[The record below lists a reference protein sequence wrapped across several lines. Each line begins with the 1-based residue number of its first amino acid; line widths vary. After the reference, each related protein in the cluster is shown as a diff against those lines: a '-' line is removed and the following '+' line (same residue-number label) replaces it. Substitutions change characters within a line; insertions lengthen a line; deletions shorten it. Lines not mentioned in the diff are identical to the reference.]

1 MLDAEM
7 EEIRTSDEAT
17 EIWKKYQ
24 QGVNH
29 HNQINLYEKVRKA
42 YRFFEGDQWHGLE
55 SDGEVMPMYNFIQPV
70 VEHKA
75 ASVAMNGMAI
85 NYSPMEYGGDYQNAA
100 RACDVL
106 NRYAARQWELLKMDK
121 LGWAIIK
128 DACIAGDSYLYFY
141 DRNLHAQMIDGPN
154 VYFADETSRDIQS
167 QDWIIIAER
176 RFVEDV
182 RREAKENGLRQ
193 EEIDLIGPDSD
204 TGQLLGDDARQ
215 NSQQEDKRCTSLL
228 YMRKNEEGIVT
239 ISRSTQNVVYQPEEV
254 MQGKEK
260 ESGEPAGKGMQLY
273 PLAGLWWVPKKESAR
288 GVGEVIPLIPNQ
300 IEVNKMLVRR
310 LMNAKITAFGR
321 MVYNK
326 RTVANPESV
335 TEVGSA
341 IEVMDTPA
349 AKVTDHVAYL
359 HPSPMSADAKNLTD
373 EMISQTRDLAGAG
386 DAALGQINPEQASG
400 SAIIAVRDQAALPL
414 NEQIADYKQFCEDVA
429 AIWFDLWVTYHPSGM
444 EVELPPEEQP
454 GLLAGMMPQGL
465 DIGQGMGQTGG
476 MAAGTPPAA
485 PMGQMGQSA
494 APMGQ
499 MGQRAAPMGQMPGM
513 MMDAEME
520 PTKEIIPA
528 EVLQQMRPSIRID
541 VSPVNPYSK
550 YAQEQSL
557 AGLFQAGAIT
567 FEEYVEALDEQ
578 ASTPKQKLQE
588 IIDRRMERQRE
599 QMQVQQAMGQMQS
612 QIQQL
617 EAWQQKALGVM
628 DQQQAMMGTAEAAP
642 MEAAAPMEGAAIM
655 PEGVVLQ

>member
-7 EEIRTSDEAT
+7 EEIRGQDEAT
-17 EIWKKYQ
+17 EIWKRYQ

-55 SDGEVMPMYNFIQPV
+55 SDGEVMPQYNFIQPV

-85 NYSPMEYGGDYQNAA
+85 NYSPMEYGSDYQTAA

-141 DRNLHAQMIDGPN
+141 DRNLHAQIIDGPN
-154 VYFADETSRDIQS
+154 VYFADETSRDIQA

-182 RREAKENGLRQ
+182 RREAKENGLSQ

-228 YMRKNEEGIVT
+228 YMRKNKEGIVT

-254 MQGKEK
+254 MQGKET

-288 GVGEVIPLIPNQ
+288 GVGEVTPLIPNQ

-335 TEVGSA
+335 AEVGSA
-341 IEVMDTPA
+341 IEVQDVPA
-349 AKVTDHVAYL
+349 ARVTDHVAYL

-414 NEQIADYKQFCEDVA
+414 NEQIAEYKQFCEDVA

-444 EVELPPEEQP
+444 EVELPPTEQP
-454 GLLAGMMPQGL
+454 GLMMPQGL
-465 DIGQGMGQTGG
+465 DIGQAMGQTGG
-476 MAAGTPPAA
+476 MAAGTPTAA

-499 MGQRAAPMGQMPGM
+499 MPGM
-513 MMDAEME
+513 MMDAPQE
-520 PTKEIIPA
+520 PTKEMIPA

-567 FEEYVEALDEQ
+567 FEEYVQALDEQ

-599 QMQVQQAMGQMQS
+599 QMQIQQAMAQMQS

-628 DQQQAMMGTAEAAP
+628 DQQQAMMGTGEAAP
-642 MEAAAPMEGAAIM
+642 MEAAAPMEEATIM
-655 PEGVVLQ
+655 PEGVILQ

>member
-42 YRFFEGDQWHGLE
+42 YRFFEGNQWHGLE
-55 SDGEVMPMYNFIQPV
+55 SDGEVMPQYNFIQPV

-85 NYSPMEYGGDYQNAA
+85 NYSPMEYGSDYQTAA

-141 DRNLHAQMIDGPN
+141 DRNLHAQIIDGPN
-154 VYFADETSRDIQS
+154 IYFADETSRDIQG

-176 RFVEDV
+176 RFVQDV
-182 RREAKENGLRQ
+182 RREAKENGLSQ
-193 EEIDLIGPDSD
+193 EKIDLIGPDSD

-228 YMRKNEEGIVT
+228 YMRKNKKGIVT

-288 GVGEVIPLIPNQ
+288 GVGEVTPLIPNQ

-341 IEVMDTPA
+341 IEVQDVPA
-349 AKVTDHVAYL
+349 ARVTDHVAYL
-359 HPSPMSADAKNLTD
+359 HPSPMSGDAKNLTD

-465 DIGQGMGQTGG
+465 DSGQGMGQTGG
-476 MAAGTPPAA
+476 LAAGTPP
-485 PMGQMGQSA
+485 
-494 APMGQ
+494 
-499 MGQRAAPMGQMPGM
+499 AAPMGQMPGM

-520 PTKEIIPA
+520 PTKETIPA

-599 QMQVQQAMGQMQS
+599 QMQIQQTMGQMQS

-617 EAWQQKALGVM
+617 QGWQQKALGVM

-655 PEGVVLQ
+655 PEGGILQ

>member
-29 HNQINLYEKVRKA
+29 HNQIGLYEKVRKA

-55 SDGEVMPMYNFIQPV
+55 SDGEVMPQYNFIQPV

-85 NYSPMEYGGDYQNAA
+85 NYSPMEYGSDYQTAA

-154 VYFADETSRDIQS
+154 VYFADETSRDIQG

-176 RFVEDV
+176 RFVADV
-182 RREAKENGLRQ
+182 RREAKENGLTQ

-228 YMRKNEEGIVT
+228 YMRKTKEGIVT

-273 PLAGLWWVPKKESAR
+273 PMAGLWWVPKKESAR
-288 GVGEVIPLIPNQ
+288 GVGEVTPLIPNQ

-335 TEVGSA
+335 AEVGSA

-414 NEQIADYKQFCEDVA
+414 NEQIAEYKQFCEDVA
-429 AIWFDLWVTYHPSGM
+429 AIWFDLWVAYHPNGM

-499 MGQRAAPMGQMPGM
+499 MPGM
-513 MMDAEME
+513 MMDAPQE
-520 PTKEIIPA
+520 PTKETIPA

-599 QMQVQQAMGQMQS
+599 QMQVQKVMAEKQKQV
-612 QIQQL
+612 QQL
-617 EAWQQKALGVM
+617 QAWQQKALGVM
-628 DQQQAMMGTAEAAP
+628 DQQQAMMGTTEAAP
-642 MEAAAPMEGAAIM
+642 MEAAAPMEGAKIM
-655 PEGVVLQ
+655 PEGVILQ

>member
-29 HNQINLYEKVRKA
+29 HNQIGLYEKVRKA

-85 NYSPMEYGGDYQNAA
+85 NYSPMEYGSDYQTAA

-141 DRNLHAQMIDGPN
+141 DRNLHAQIIDGPN
-154 VYFADETSRDIQS
+154 VYFADETSRDIQA

-182 RREAKENGLRQ
+182 RREAKENDLPQ

-228 YMRKNEEGIVT
+228 YMRKNKEGIVT

-288 GVGEVIPLIPNQ
+288 GVGEVTPLIPNQ

-335 TEVGSA
+335 AEVGSA

-349 AKVTDHVAYL
+349 ARVTDHVAYL

-414 NEQIADYKQFCEDVA
+414 NEQIAEYKQFCEDVA
-429 AIWFDLWVTYHPSGM
+429 AIWFDLWVAYHPNGM

-476 MAAGTPPAA
+476 MVAGTPPAS

-499 MGQRAAPMGQMPGM
+499 MPGM
-513 MMDAEME
+513 MMDAPQE
-520 PTKEIIPA
+520 PTKETIPA

-599 QMQVQQAMGQMQS
+599 QMQVQQAMAQMQS
-612 QIQQL
+612 QVQQL

-642 MEAAAPMEGAAIM
+642 MEAAAPMEGATIM
-655 PEGVVLQ
+655 PEGVILQ

>member
-29 HNQINLYEKVRKA
+29 HNQIGLYEKVRKA

-85 NYSPMEYGGDYQNAA
+85 NYSPMEYGSDYQTAA

-176 RFVEDV
+176 RFVADV
-182 RREAKENGLRQ
+182 RREAKENGLTQ

-228 YMRKNEEGIVT
+228 YMRKTKEGIVT

-273 PLAGLWWVPKKESAR
+273 PMAGLWWVPKKESAR
-288 GVGEVIPLIPNQ
+288 GVGEVTPLIPNQ

-335 TEVGSA
+335 AEVGSA

-414 NEQIADYKQFCEDVA
+414 NEQIAEYKQFCEDVA
-429 AIWFDLWVTYHPSGM
+429 AIWFDLWVAYHPNGM

-476 MAAGTPPAA
+476 MVGTSTTA

-499 MGQRAAPMGQMPGM
+499 MPGM
-513 MMDAEME
+513 MMGAPQE
-520 PTKEIIPA
+520 PTKEMIPA

-557 AGLFQAGAIT
+557 AGLFQSGAIT

-599 QMQVQQAMGQMQS
+599 QMQVQQAMAQMQS

-617 EAWQQKALGVM
+617 QGWQQKALGVM
-628 DQQQAMMGTAEAAP
+628 DQQQAMMGTTEAAP
-642 MEAAAPMEGAAIM
+642 MEAAAPTEGATIM

>member
-55 SDGEVMPMYNFIQPV
+55 SDGEVMPQYNFIQPV

-85 NYSPMEYGGDYQNAA
+85 NYSPMEYGSDYQTAS

-176 RFVEDV
+176 RFVRDV
-182 RREAKENGLRQ
+182 RREAKENGLSQ

-228 YMRKNEEGIVT
+228 YMRKNKEGIVT

-288 GVGEVIPLIPNQ
+288 GVGEVTPLIPNQ

-335 TEVGSA
+335 AEVGSA

-414 NEQIADYKQFCEDVA
+414 NEQIAEYKQFCEDVA
-429 AIWFDLWVTYHPSGM
+429 AIWFDLWVAYHPNGM

-454 GLLAGMMPQGL
+454 GLLAGMMPQGM
-465 DIGQGMGQTGG
+465 DIGQAMGQTGG
-476 MAAGTPPAA
+476 MAADTAAAA

-499 MGQRAAPMGQMPGM
+499 MPGM
-513 MMDAEME
+513 MMDAPQE
-520 PTKEIIPA
+520 PTKETIPA

-599 QMQVQQAMGQMQS
+599 QMQVQQAMAQMQS

-617 EAWQQKALGVM
+617 QGWQQKALGVM

-642 MEAAAPMEGAAIM
+642 METAAPMEGAAIM
-655 PEGVVLQ
+655 PEGVILQ

>member
-182 RREAKENGLRQ
+182 RREAKENGLTQ

>member
-29 HNQINLYEKVRKA
+29 HNQIGLYEKVRKA

-85 NYSPMEYGGDYQNAA
+85 NYSPMEYGSDYQTAA

-176 RFVEDV
+176 RFVQDV
-182 RREAKENGLRQ
+182 RREAKENGLSQ
-193 EEIDLIGPDSD
+193 EKIDLIGPDSD

-228 YMRKNEEGIVT
+228 YMRKTKEGVVA

-260 ESGEPAGKGMQLY
+260 ESGEPAGKGMRLY

-288 GVGEVIPLIPNQ
+288 GVGEVTPLIPNQ

-335 TEVGSA
+335 AEVGSA

-349 AKVTDHVAYL
+349 ARVTDHVAYL

-465 DIGQGMGQTGG
+465 DIGQGMGQPGG

-499 MGQRAAPMGQMPGM
+499 MPGM
-513 MMDAEME
+513 MMDAPKE
-520 PTKEIIPA
+520 PTKETIPA

-599 QMQVQQAMGQMQS
+599 QMQVQQAMAQMQS

-642 MEAAAPMEGAAIM
+642 MEAAAPMEEAAIM
-655 PEGVVLQ
+655 PEGVILQ

>member
-7 EEIRTSDEAT
+7 EEIRSSDEAT
-17 EIWKKYQ
+17 DIWKKYQ

-29 HNQINLYEKVRKA
+29 HNQIGLYEKVRKA

-85 NYSPMEYGGDYQNAA
+85 NYSPMEYGSDYQTAA

-176 RFVEDV
+176 RFVADV
-182 RREAKENGLRQ
+182 RREAKENGLTQ

-228 YMRKNEEGIVT
+228 YMRKTKEGIVT

-273 PLAGLWWVPKKESAR
+273 PMAGLWWVPKKESAR
-288 GVGEVIPLIPNQ
+288 GVGEVTPLIPNQ

-335 TEVGSA
+335 AEVGSA

-414 NEQIADYKQFCEDVA
+414 NEQIAEYKQFCEDVA
-429 AIWFDLWVTYHPSGM
+429 AIWFDLWVAYHPNGM

-499 MGQRAAPMGQMPGM
+499 MPGM
-513 MMDAEME
+513 MMDAPQE
-520 PTKEIIPA
+520 PTKETIPA

-599 QMQVQQAMGQMQS
+599 QMQVQKVMAEKQKQV
-612 QIQQL
+612 QQL
-617 EAWQQKALGVM
+617 QAWQQKALGVM
-628 DQQQAMMGTAEAAP
+628 DQQQAMMGTTEAAP
-642 MEAAAPMEGAAIM
+642 MEAAAPMEEATIM

>member
-55 SDGEVMPMYNFIQPV
+55 SDGEVMPQYNFIQPV

-85 NYSPMEYGGDYQNAA
+85 NYSPMEYGSDYQTAA

-141 DRNLHAQMIDGPN
+141 DRNLHAQIIDGPN
-154 VYFADETSRDIQS
+154 IYFADETSRDIQS

-182 RREAKENGLRQ
+182 RREAKENGLSQ

-288 GVGEVIPLIPNQ
+288 GVGEVTPLIPNQ

-335 TEVGSA
+335 AEVGSA

-400 SAIIAVRDQAALPL
+400 SALLAVRDQAALPL
-414 NEQIADYKQFCEDVA
+414 NEQIAEYKQFCEDVA
-429 AIWFDLWVTYHPSGM
+429 AIWFDLWVAYHPNGM

-499 MGQRAAPMGQMPGM
+499 MPGM
-513 MMDAEME
+513 MMDAPQA
-520 PTKEIIPA
+520 PTKETIPA

-599 QMQVQQAMGQMQS
+599 QMQVQQAMAQMQS

-617 EAWQQKALGVM
+617 ETWQQKALGVM

-642 MEAAAPMEGAAIM
+642 MEADAPMEGAAIM
-655 PEGVVLQ
+655 PEGVILQ

>member
-29 HNQINLYEKVRKA
+29 HNQIGLYEKVRKA

-55 SDGEVMPMYNFIQPV
+55 SDGEVMPQYNFIQPV

-85 NYSPMEYGGDYQNAA
+85 NYSPMEYGSDYQTAA

-154 VYFADETSRDIQS
+154 VYFADETSRDIQG

-176 RFVEDV
+176 RFVQDV
-182 RREAKENGLRQ
+182 RREAKENGLTQ

-228 YMRKNEEGIVT
+228 YMRKNKEGIVT

-288 GVGEVIPLIPNQ
+288 GVGEVTPLIPNQ

-335 TEVGSA
+335 AEVGSA

-349 AKVTDHVAYL
+349 ARVTDHVAYL

-414 NEQIADYKQFCEDVA
+414 NEQIAEYKQFCEDVA
-429 AIWFDLWVTYHPSGM
+429 AIWFDLWVAYHPNGM

-485 PMGQMGQSA
+485 PMGQIGQS
-494 APMGQ
+494 
-499 MGQRAAPMGQMPGM
+499 AAPMGQMPGM

-520 PTKEIIPA
+520 PTKEMIPA

-599 QMQVQQAMGQMQS
+599 QMQVQQAMAQMQS

-617 EAWQQKALGVM
+617 QGWQQKALGVM

-642 MEAAAPMEGAAIM
+642 METAAPMEGAAIM
-655 PEGVVLQ
+655 PEGVILQ

>member
-29 HNQINLYEKVRKA
+29 HNQIGLYEKVRKA

-85 NYSPMEYGGDYQNAA
+85 NYSPMEYGGDYQTAA
-100 RACDVL
+100 QACDVL

-176 RFVEDV
+176 RFVTDV
-182 RREAKENGLRQ
+182 RREAKENGLSQ

-228 YMRKNEEGIVT
+228 YMQKTKEGIVT

-288 GVGEVIPLIPNQ
+288 GVGEVTPLIPNQ

-335 TEVGSA
+335 AEVGSA

-349 AKVTDHVAYL
+349 ARVTDHVAYL

-414 NEQIADYKQFCEDVA
+414 NEQIAEYKQFCEDVA

-476 MAAGTPPAA
+476 MAADTAAAA
-485 PMGQMGQSA
+485 PMGQMGQN
-494 APMGQ
+494 
-499 MGQRAAPMGQMPGM
+499 AAPMGQMPGM
-513 MMDAEME
+513 MMDAPQE
-520 PTKEIIPA
+520 PTKETIPA

-599 QMQVQQAMGQMQS
+599 QMQIQQAMAQMQS
-612 QIQQL
+612 QVQQL
-617 EAWQQKALGVM
+617 QAWQQKALGVM
-628 DQQQAMMGTAEAAP
+628 DQQQAMMGTGEAAP
-642 MEAAAPMEGAAIM
+642 MEAAAPMEGATIM
-655 PEGVVLQ
+655 PEGVILQ

>member
-7 EEIRTSDEAT
+7 EEIRGQDEAT

-42 YRFFEGDQWHGLE
+42 YRFFEGDQWNGLE

-85 NYSPMEYGGDYQNAA
+85 NYSPMEYGSDYQTAA

-141 DRNLHAQMIDGPN
+141 DRNLHAQIIDGPN

-176 RFVEDV
+176 RFVRDV
-182 RREAKENGLRQ
+182 RREAKENDLSQ

-228 YMRKNEEGIVT
+228 YMRKNKEGIVT

-288 GVGEVIPLIPNQ
+288 GVGEVTPLIPNQ

-335 TEVGSA
+335 AEVGSA

-349 AKVTDHVAYL
+349 ARVTDHVAYL

-414 NEQIADYKQFCEDVA
+414 NEQIAEYKQFCEDVA

-476 MAAGTPPAA
+476 MAAGTSAAA

-499 MGQRAAPMGQMPGM
+499 MPGM
-513 MMDAEME
+513 MMDAPQE

-588 IIDRRMERQRE
+588 IIDKRMERQRE
-599 QMQVQQAMGQMQS
+599 QMQVQQAMAQMQS

-642 MEAAAPMEGAAIM
+642 MEAAAPMEGATIM
-655 PEGVVLQ
+655 PEGVILQ

>member
-7 EEIRTSDEAT
+7 EEIRGQDEAT

-42 YRFFEGDQWHGLE
+42 YRFFEGNQWHGLE
-55 SDGEVMPMYNFIQPV
+55 SDGEVMPQYNFIQPV

-85 NYSPMEYGGDYQNAA
+85 NYSPMEYGSDYQTAA

-141 DRNLHAQMIDGPN
+141 DRNLHAQIIDGPN
-154 VYFADETSRDIQS
+154 IYFADETSRDIQG

-176 RFVEDV
+176 RFVQDV
-182 RREAKENGLRQ
+182 RREAKENGLSQ
-193 EEIDLIGPDSD
+193 EKIDLIGPDSD

-215 NSQQEDKRCTSLL
+215 NSQQEEKRCTSLL
-228 YMRKNEEGIVT
+228 YMRKNKEGIVT

-288 GVGEVIPLIPNQ
+288 GVGEVTPLIPNQ

-341 IEVMDTPA
+341 IEVQDVPA
-349 AKVTDHVAYL
+349 ARVTDHVAYL
-359 HPSPMSADAKNLTD
+359 HPSPMSGDAKNLTD

-414 NEQIADYKQFCEDVA
+414 NEQIAEYKQFCEDVA

-465 DIGQGMGQTGG
+465 DSGQAMGQTGG

-485 PMGQMGQSA
+485 PMGQMGQN
-494 APMGQ
+494 
-499 MGQRAAPMGQMPGM
+499 AAPMGQMPGM
-513 MMDAEME
+513 MMDAPKE
-520 PTKEIIPA
+520 PTKETIPA

-617 EAWQQKALGVM
+617 QGWQQKALGVM

-642 MEAAAPMEGAAIM
+642 MEAAAPMETTAPMEGAAIM
-655 PEGVVLQ
+655 PEGVILQ

>member
-7 EEIRTSDEAT
+7 EEIRGQDEAT

-29 HNQINLYEKVRKA
+29 HNQIGLYEKVRKA

-85 NYSPMEYGGDYQNAA
+85 NYSPMEYGSDYQTAA

-141 DRNLHAQMIDGPN
+141 DRNLHAQIIDGPN
-154 VYFADETSRDIQS
+154 VYFADETSRDIQG
-167 QDWIIIAER
+167 QAWIIIAER
-176 RFVEDV
+176 RFVQDV
-182 RREAKENGLRQ
+182 RREAKENGLTQ

-228 YMRKNEEGIVT
+228 YMKKNKDGIVT

-288 GVGEVIPLIPNQ
+288 GVGEVTPLIPNQ

-335 TEVGSA
+335 AEVGSA

-349 AKVTDHVAYL
+349 ARVTDHVAYL

-414 NEQIADYKQFCEDVA
+414 NEQIAEYKQFCEDVA
-429 AIWFDLWVTYHPSGM
+429 AIWFDLWVAYHPNGM

-476 MAAGTPPAA
+476 MAAGTLSAA

-494 APMGQ
+494 AS
-499 MGQRAAPMGQMPGM
+499 MGQMPGM
-513 MMDAEME
+513 MMDAKME

-599 QMQVQQAMGQMQS
+599 QMQVQQAMAQMQS

-617 EAWQQKALGVM
+617 QGWQQKALGVM

-642 MEAAAPMEGAAIM
+642 MEAAAPMEEATIM

>member
-1 MLDAEM
+1 M
-7 EEIRTSDEAT
+7 
-17 EIWKKYQ
+17 
-24 QGVNH
+24 
-29 HNQINLYEKVRKA
+29 
-42 YRFFEGDQWHGLE
+42 
-55 SDGEVMPMYNFIQPV
+55 GEV
-70 VEHKA
+70 
-75 ASVAMNGMAI
+75 
-85 NYSPMEYGGDYQNAA
+85 
-100 RACDVL
+100 
-106 NRYAARQWELLKMDK
+106 
-121 LGWAIIK
+121 
-128 DACIAGDSYLYFY
+128 
-141 DRNLHAQMIDGPN
+141 
-154 VYFADETSRDIQS
+154 T
-167 QDWIIIAER
+167 
-176 RFVEDV
+176 
-182 RREAKENGLRQ
+182 
-193 EEIDLIGPDSD
+193 
-204 TGQLLGDDARQ
+204 
-215 NSQQEDKRCTSLL
+215 
-228 YMRKNEEGIVT
+228 
-239 ISRSTQNVVYQPEEV
+239 
-254 MQGKEK
+254 
-260 ESGEPAGKGMQLY
+260 
-273 PLAGLWWVPKKESAR
+273 
-288 GVGEVIPLIPNQ
+288 PLIPNQ

-335 TEVGSA
+335 AEVGSA

-349 AKVTDHVAYL
+349 ARVTDHVAYL

-414 NEQIADYKQFCEDVA
+414 NEQIAEYKQFCEDVA

-476 MAAGTPPAA
+476 MAAGTPTAAPMGQMGQNAA

-499 MGQRAAPMGQMPGM
+499 MPGM
-513 MMDAEME
+513 MMDAPQE
-520 PTKEIIPA
+520 PTKEMIPA

-617 EAWQQKALGVM
+617 QGWQQKALGVM

>member
-7 EEIRTSDEAT
+7 EEIRGQDEAT

-29 HNQINLYEKVRKA
+29 HNQIGLYEKVRKA

-85 NYSPMEYGGDYQNAA
+85 NYSPMEYGSDYQTAA

-141 DRNLHAQMIDGPN
+141 DRNLHAQIIDGPN
-154 VYFADETSRDIQS
+154 VYFADETSRDIQN

-176 RFVEDV
+176 RFVTDV
-182 RREAKENGLRQ
+182 RREAKENGLSQ

-228 YMRKNEEGIVT
+228 YMRKNKEGIVT

-288 GVGEVIPLIPNQ
+288 GVGEVTPLIPNQ

-335 TEVGSA
+335 AEVGSA
-341 IEVMDTPA
+341 IEVQDVPA
-349 AKVTDHVAYL
+349 ARVTDHVAYL

-414 NEQIADYKQFCEDVA
+414 NEQIAEYKQFCEDVA

-476 MAAGTPPAA
+476 MAADTAAAA

-499 MGQRAAPMGQMPGM
+499 MPGM
-513 MMDAEME
+513 MMDAPQE

-588 IIDRRMERQRE
+588 IIDRLMERTRE
-599 QMQVQQAMGQMQS
+599 QMQVQQAMAQMQS
-612 QIQQL
+612 QVQQL
-617 EAWQQKALGVM
+617 QAWQQKALGVM
-628 DQQQAMMGTAEAAP
+628 DQQQAMMGTTEAAP
-642 MEAAAPMEGAAIM
+642 MEAAAPMEGATIM

>member
-7 EEIRTSDEAT
+7 EEIRGQDEAT

-55 SDGEVMPMYNFIQPV
+55 SDGEVMPQYNFIQPV

-85 NYSPMEYGGDYQNAA
+85 NYSPMEYGGDYRTAA

-141 DRNLHAQMIDGPN
+141 DRNLHAQIIDGPN
-154 VYFADETSRDIQS
+154 VYFADETSRDIQE

-176 RFVEDV
+176 RFVRDV
-182 RREAKENGLRQ
+182 RREAKENGLSQ

-228 YMRKNEEGIVT
+228 YMRKNKEGIVT

-288 GVGEVIPLIPNQ
+288 GVGEVTPLIPNQ

-335 TEVGSA
+335 AEVGSA

-429 AIWFDLWVTYHPSGM
+429 AIWFDLWVAYHPNGM
-444 EVELPPEEQP
+444 EVELPPTEQP

-476 MAAGTPPAA
+476 MAAGTPSAA

-499 MGQRAAPMGQMPGM
+499 MPGM
-513 MMDAEME
+513 MMEAEME

-599 QMQVQQAMGQMQS
+599 QMQVQQTIEQKQS
-612 QIQQL
+612 RIQQL
-617 EAWQQKALGVM
+617 EGWQQEALGVM
-628 DQQQAMMGTAEAAP
+628 DQQQALMGTAEAAP
-642 MEAAAPMEGAAIM
+642 MEAAAPMEGATIM
-655 PEGVVLQ
+655 PEGVILQ

>member
-7 EEIRTSDEAT
+7 EEIRGQDEAT

-29 HNQINLYEKVRKA
+29 HNQIGLYEKVRKA

-85 NYSPMEYGGDYQNAA
+85 NYSPMEYGSDYQTAA

-141 DRNLHAQMIDGPN
+141 DRNLHAQIIDGPN
-154 VYFADETSRDIQS
+154 VYFADETSRDIQN

-176 RFVEDV
+176 RFVTDV
-182 RREAKENGLRQ
+182 RREAKENGLSQ

-228 YMRKNEEGIVT
+228 YMQKTKEGIVT

-288 GVGEVIPLIPNQ
+288 GVGEVTPLIPNQ

-335 TEVGSA
+335 AEVGSA

-349 AKVTDHVAYL
+349 ARVTDHVAYL

-414 NEQIADYKQFCEDVA
+414 NEQIAEYKQFCEDVA

-476 MAAGTPPAA
+476 MAADTAAAAPMGQMGQNAA

-499 MGQRAAPMGQMPGM
+499 MPGM
-513 MMDAEME
+513 MMDAPQE
-520 PTKEIIPA
+520 PTKEMIPA

-588 IIDRRMERQRE
+588 IIDKRMERQRE
-599 QMQVQQAMGQMQS
+599 QMQVQQTIAQMQS

-617 EAWQQKALGVM
+617 QGWQQKALGVM

-642 MEAAAPMEGAAIM
+642 METAVPMEGATIM

>member
-29 HNQINLYEKVRKA
+29 HNQIGLYEKVRKA

-85 NYSPMEYGGDYQNAA
+85 NYSPMEYGSDYQTAV

-141 DRNLHAQMIDGPN
+141 DRNLHAQIIDGPN

-182 RREAKENGLRQ
+182 RREAKENDLTQ

-239 ISRSTQNVVYQPEEV
+239 IRRSTQNVVYQPEEV

-260 ESGEPAGKGMQLY
+260 ESGKPSGKGMQLY
-273 PLAGLWWVPKKESAR
+273 PLAGLWWVPKKESVR
-288 GVGEVIPLIPNQ
+288 GVGEVTPLIPNQ

-335 TEVGSA
+335 AEVGSA

-349 AKVTDHVAYL
+349 TRVTDHVAYL

-414 NEQIADYKQFCEDVA
+414 NEQIAEYKQFCEDVA
-429 AIWFDLWVTYHPSGM
+429 AIWFDLWVAYHPNGM

-476 MAAGTPPAA
+476 MAAGTS
-485 PMGQMGQSA
+485 SA

-499 MGQRAAPMGQMPGM
+499 MGQNAAPMGQMPGM
-513 MMDAEME
+513 MMDAKME

-599 QMQVQQAMGQMQS
+599 QMQVQQAMAQMQS

-617 EAWQQKALGVM
+617 QGWQQKALGVM
-628 DQQQAMMGTAEAAP
+628 DQQQAMMGTTEAAP
-642 MEAAAPMEGAAIM
+642 MEAAAPMEGATIM
-655 PEGVVLQ
+655 PEGVILQ

>member
-7 EEIRTSDEAT
+7 EEIRGQDEAT

-29 HNQINLYEKVRKA
+29 HNQIGLYEKVRKA

-85 NYSPMEYGGDYQNAA
+85 NYSPMEYGSDYQTAA

-141 DRNLHAQMIDGPN
+141 DRNLHAQIIDGPN

-176 RFVEDV
+176 RFVTDV
-182 RREAKENGLRQ
+182 RREAKENKLPQ
-193 EEIDLIGPDSD
+193 EEIELIGPDSD

-288 GVGEVIPLIPNQ
+288 GVGEVTPLIPNQ

-335 TEVGSA
+335 AEVGSA

-349 AKVTDHVAYL
+349 TKVTDHVAYL

-414 NEQIADYKQFCEDVA
+414 NEQIAEYKQFCEDVA

-476 MAAGTPPAA
+476 MAAGTAAAA

-494 APMGQ
+494 AS
-499 MGQRAAPMGQMPGM
+499 MGQMPGM

-520 PTKEIIPA
+520 PTKEMIPA

-599 QMQVQQAMGQMQS
+599 QMQVQQAMAQMQS

-617 EAWQQKALGVM
+617 QGWQQKALGVM

-642 MEAAAPMEGAAIM
+642 MEAAAPMEGATIM

>member
-29 HNQINLYEKVRKA
+29 HNQIGLYEKVRKA

-55 SDGEVMPMYNFIQPV
+55 SDGEVMPQYNFIQPV

-85 NYSPMEYGGDYQNAA
+85 NYSPMEYGSDYQTAA

-182 RREAKENGLRQ
+182 RREAKENGLSQ

-228 YMRKNEEGIVT
+228 YMRKNKEGIVT

-288 GVGEVIPLIPNQ
+288 GVGEVTPLIPNQ

-335 TEVGSA
+335 AEVGSA

-429 AIWFDLWVTYHPSGM
+429 AIWFDLWVAYHPNGM

-454 GLLAGMMPQGL
+454 GLLAGMMPQGM

-499 MGQRAAPMGQMPGM
+499 MPGM
-513 MMDAEME
+513 MMDAPKE
-520 PTKEIIPA
+520 PTKEMIPA

-599 QMQVQQAMGQMQS
+599 QMQVQQAMAQMQS

-617 EAWQQKALGVM
+617 QTWQQKALGVM
-628 DQQQAMMGTAEAAP
+628 DQQQAMMGTGEAAP
-642 MEAAAPMEGAAIM
+642 METTAPMEEATIM
-655 PEGVVLQ
+655 PEGVILQ

>member
-1 MLDAEM
+1 M
-7 EEIRTSDEAT
+7 
-17 EIWKKYQ
+17 
-24 QGVNH
+24 
-29 HNQINLYEKVRKA
+29 
-42 YRFFEGDQWHGLE
+42 
-55 SDGEVMPMYNFIQPV
+55 
-70 VEHKA
+70 
-75 ASVAMNGMAI
+75 
-85 NYSPMEYGGDYQNAA
+85 
-100 RACDVL
+100 
-106 NRYAARQWELLKMDK
+106 
-121 LGWAIIK
+121 
-128 DACIAGDSYLYFY
+128 
-141 DRNLHAQMIDGPN
+141 
-154 VYFADETSRDIQS
+154 
-167 QDWIIIAER
+167 
-176 RFVEDV
+176 
-182 RREAKENGLRQ
+182 
-193 EEIDLIGPDSD
+193 
-204 TGQLLGDDARQ
+204 
-215 NSQQEDKRCTSLL
+215 
-228 YMRKNEEGIVT
+228 
-239 ISRSTQNVVYQPEEV
+239 
-254 MQGKEK
+254 
-260 ESGEPAGKGMQLY
+260 
-273 PLAGLWWVPKKESAR
+273 
-288 GVGEVIPLIPNQ
+288 
-300 IEVNKMLVRR
+300 
-310 LMNAKITAFGR
+310 
-321 MVYNK
+321 
-326 RTVANPESV
+326 ANPESV
-335 TEVGSA
+335 AEVGSA

-414 NEQIADYKQFCEDVA
+414 NEQIAEYKQFCEDVA
-429 AIWFDLWVTYHPSGM
+429 AIWFDLWVAYHPNGM

-476 MAAGTPPAA
+476 MAAGTSSAA

-499 MGQRAAPMGQMPGM
+499 MGQSAAPMGKMGQSAAPMGQMPGM

-520 PTKEIIPA
+520 PTKEMIPA

-599 QMQVQQAMGQMQS
+599 QMQVQQAMAQMQS

-617 EAWQQKALGVM
+617 QGWQQKALGVM
-628 DQQQAMMGTAEAAP
+628 DQQQAMMGTAEGAP
-642 MEAAAPMEGAAIM
+642 MEAAAPMEGATIM
-655 PEGVVLQ
+655 PEGVILQ

>member
-7 EEIRTSDEAT
+7 EEIRGQDEAT

-29 HNQINLYEKVRKA
+29 HNQIGLYEKVRKA

-85 NYSPMEYGGDYQNAA
+85 NYSPMEYGSDYQTAA
-100 RACDVL
+100 QACDVL

-141 DRNLHAQMIDGPN
+141 DRNLHAQIIDGPN

-176 RFVEDV
+176 RFVRDV
-182 RREAKENGLRQ
+182 RREAKENGLSQ

-228 YMRKNEEGIVT
+228 YMRKNKEGIVT

-288 GVGEVIPLIPNQ
+288 GVGEVTPLIPNQ

-335 TEVGSA
+335 AEVGSA

-349 AKVTDHVAYL
+349 ARVTDHVAYL

-414 NEQIADYKQFCEDVA
+414 NEQIAEYKQFCEDVA
-429 AIWFDLWVTYHPSGM
+429 AIWFDLWVAYHPNGM

-465 DIGQGMGQTGG
+465 DIGQGMGQTAA
-476 MAAGTPPAA
+476 MAAGTS
-485 PMGQMGQSA
+485 SA

-499 MGQRAAPMGQMPGM
+499 IGQSAAPMGQMPGM
-513 MMDAEME
+513 MMDAPQE
-520 PTKEIIPA
+520 PTKETIPA

-599 QMQVQQAMGQMQS
+599 QMQVQQAMGQLQS

-617 EAWQQKALGVM
+617 QGWQQKALGVM

-642 MEAAAPMEGAAIM
+642 MEAAAPMEDATIM
-655 PEGVVLQ
+655 PEGVILQ

>member
-7 EEIRTSDEAT
+7 EEIRGQDEAT

-29 HNQINLYEKVRKA
+29 HNQIGLYEKVRKA

-85 NYSPMEYGGDYQNAA
+85 NYSPMEYGSDYQTAA

-154 VYFADETSRDIQS
+154 VYFADETSRDIQG

-176 RFVEDV
+176 RFVTDV
-182 RREAKENGLRQ
+182 RREAKENGLSQ

-228 YMRKNEEGIVT
+228 YMQKTKEGIVT

-288 GVGEVIPLIPNQ
+288 GVGEVTPLIPNQ

-335 TEVGSA
+335 AEVGSA

-414 NEQIADYKQFCEDVA
+414 NEQIAEYKQFCEDVA

-465 DIGQGMGQTGG
+465 DIGQAMGQTGG
-476 MAAGTPPAA
+476 MAADTAAAAPMGQMGQNAA

-499 MGQRAAPMGQMPGM
+499 MPGM
-513 MMDAEME
+513 MMDAPQE

-599 QMQVQQAMGQMQS
+599 QMQVQQTIAQKQS
-612 QIQQL
+612 RIQQL

-628 DQQQAMMGTAEAAP
+628 DQQQAMMGTGEAAP
-642 MEAAAPMEGAAIM
+642 MEAAAPMEGATIM
-655 PEGVVLQ
+655 PEGVILQ

>member
-7 EEIRTSDEAT
+7 EEIRAGDEAT

-29 HNQINLYEKVRKA
+29 HNQIGLYEKVRKA

-85 NYSPMEYGGDYQNAA
+85 NYSPMEYGSDYQTAA

-154 VYFADETSRDIQS
+154 VYFADETSRDIQG

-176 RFVEDV
+176 RFVRDV
-182 RREAKENGLRQ
+182 RREAKENGLSQ
-193 EEIDLIGPDSD
+193 EKVDLIGPDSD

-228 YMRKNEEGIVT
+228 YMRKNKEGIVT

-288 GVGEVIPLIPNQ
+288 GVGEVTPLIPNQ

-335 TEVGSA
+335 AEVGSA

-349 AKVTDHVAYL
+349 ARVTDHVAYL

-414 NEQIADYKQFCEDVA
+414 NEQIAEYKQFCEDVA
-429 AIWFDLWVTYHPSGM
+429 AIWFDLWVAYHPNGM

-454 GLLAGMMPQGL
+454 GLMMPQGL
-465 DIGQGMGQTGG
+465 DIGQAMGQTGG

-499 MGQRAAPMGQMPGM
+499 MPGM
-513 MMDAEME
+513 MMDAPQE
-520 PTKEIIPA
+520 PTKETIPA

-617 EAWQQKALGVM
+617 QGWQQKALGVM

-642 MEAAAPMEGAAIM
+642 MEPAAPMEGAMIM
-655 PEGVVLQ
+655 PEGVILQ

>member
-55 SDGEVMPMYNFIQPV
+55 SDGEVMPQYNFIQPV

-85 NYSPMEYGGDYQNAA
+85 NYSPMEYGGDYQTAS

-154 VYFADETSRDIQS
+154 VYFADETSRDIQG

-182 RREAKENGLRQ
+182 RREAKENGLSQ

-228 YMRKNEEGIVT
+228 YMRKNKEGIVT

-260 ESGEPAGKGMQLY
+260 ESGEPAGKGMRLY

-288 GVGEVIPLIPNQ
+288 GVGEVTPLIPNQ

-341 IEVMDTPA
+341 IEVQDVPA
-349 AKVTDHVAYL
+349 ARVTDHVAYL

-414 NEQIADYKQFCEDVA
+414 NEQLADYKQFCEDVA

-454 GLLAGMMPQGL
+454 GLMMPQGL
-465 DIGQGMGQTGG
+465 DIGQAMGQPGG

-485 PMGQMGQSA
+485 PMGQMGQN
-494 APMGQ
+494 
-499 MGQRAAPMGQMPGM
+499 AAPMGQMPGM
-513 MMDAEME
+513 MMDAPQA
-520 PTKEIIPA
+520 PTKETIPA

-599 QMQVQQAMGQMQS
+599 QMQVQQAMAQMQS

-628 DQQQAMMGTAEAAP
+628 DQQQAMMGTTEAAP
-642 MEAAAPMEGAAIM
+642 MEVAPMETTAPPMEPAAPMEGAAIM
-655 PEGVVLQ
+655 PEGVILQ

>member
-29 HNQINLYEKVRKA
+29 HNQIGLYEKVRKA

-55 SDGEVMPMYNFIQPV
+55 SDGEVMPQYNFIQPV

-85 NYSPMEYGGDYQNAA
+85 NYSPMEYGSDYQTAA

-176 RFVEDV
+176 RFVADV
-182 RREAKENGLRQ
+182 RREAKENGLTQ

-228 YMRKNEEGIVT
+228 YMRKTKEGIVT

-273 PLAGLWWVPKKESAR
+273 PMAGLWWVPKKESAR
-288 GVGEVIPLIPNQ
+288 GVGEVTPLIPNQ

-335 TEVGSA
+335 AEVGSA

-414 NEQIADYKQFCEDVA
+414 NEQIAEYKQFCEDVA
-429 AIWFDLWVTYHPSGM
+429 AIWFDLWVAYHPNGM

-499 MGQRAAPMGQMPGM
+499 MPGM
-513 MMDAEME
+513 MMDAPQE
-520 PTKEIIPA
+520 PTKETIPA

-599 QMQVQQAMGQMQS
+599 QMQVQQVIAKKQS

-617 EAWQQKALGVM
+617 QGWQQKALGVM
-628 DQQQAMMGTAEAAP
+628 DQQQAMMGTGEAAP
-642 MEAAAPMEGAAIM
+642 METTAPMEGATIM
-655 PEGVVLQ
+655 PEGVILQ

>member
-7 EEIRTSDEAT
+7 EEIRTGDEAT

-29 HNQINLYEKVRKA
+29 HNQIGLYEKVRKA

-55 SDGEVMPMYNFIQPV
+55 SDGEVMPQYNFIQPV

-85 NYSPMEYGGDYQNAA
+85 NYSPMEYGSDYQTAA

-141 DRNLHAQMIDGPN
+141 DRNLHAQIIDGPN
-154 VYFADETSRDIQS
+154 VYFADETSRDIQG

-182 RREAKENGLRQ
+182 RREAKENRLSQ

-288 GVGEVIPLIPNQ
+288 GVGEVTPLIPNQ

-335 TEVGSA
+335 AEVGSA

-349 AKVTDHVAYL
+349 ARVTDHVAYL

-414 NEQIADYKQFCEDVA
+414 NEQIAEYKQFCEDVA
-429 AIWFDLWVTYHPSGM
+429 AIWFDLWVAYHPNGM

-485 PMGQMGQSA
+485 PMGQIGQS
-494 APMGQ
+494 
-499 MGQRAAPMGQMPGM
+499 AAPMGQMPGM

-520 PTKEIIPA
+520 PTKEMIPA

-599 QMQVQQAMGQMQS
+599 QMQVQQAMAQMQS

-617 EAWQQKALGVM
+617 QGWQQKALGVM

-642 MEAAAPMEGAAIM
+642 METAAPMEGAAIM
-655 PEGVVLQ
+655 PEGVILQ

>member
-29 HNQINLYEKVRKA
+29 HNQIGLYEKVRKA

-55 SDGEVMPMYNFIQPV
+55 SDGEVMPQYNFIQPV

-85 NYSPMEYGGDYQNAA
+85 NYSPMEYGSDYQTAA

-154 VYFADETSRDIQS
+154 VYFADETSRDIQG

-176 RFVEDV
+176 RFVQDV
-182 RREAKENGLRQ
+182 RREAKENGLSQ

-228 YMRKNEEGIVT
+228 YMRKNKEGIVT
-239 ISRSTQNVVYQPEEV
+239 ISRSTQNVIYQPEEV

-288 GVGEVIPLIPNQ
+288 GVGEVTPLIPNQ

-341 IEVMDTPA
+341 IEVQDVPA
-349 AKVTDHVAYL
+349 ARVTDHVAYL

-494 APMGQ
+494 AH
-499 MGQRAAPMGQMPGM
+499 MGQMPGM
-513 MMDAEME
+513 MMDAPQA
-520 PTKEIIPA
+520 PTKETIPA

-599 QMQVQQAMGQMQS
+599 QMQVQQAMAQMQS

-642 MEAAAPMEGAAIM
+642 METTAPMEGAAIM
-655 PEGVVLQ
+655 PEGVILQ

>member
-24 QGVNH
+24 NGVNH

-42 YRFFEGDQWHGLE
+42 YRFFEGNQWHGLE
-55 SDGEVMPMYNFIQPV
+55 SDGEVMPQYNFIQPV
-70 VEHKA
+70 VEHKT

-85 NYSPMEYGGDYQNAA
+85 NYSPMEYGSDYQNAA

-141 DRNLHAQMIDGPN
+141 DRNLHAQIIDGPN
-154 VYFADETSRDIQS
+154 IYFADETSRDIQG

-176 RFVEDV
+176 RFVQDV
-182 RREAKENGLRQ
+182 RREAKENGLSQ
-193 EEIDLIGPDSD
+193 EKIDLIGPDSD

-228 YMRKNEEGIVT
+228 YMRKNKEGIVT

-288 GVGEVIPLIPNQ
+288 GVGEVTPLIPNQ

-335 TEVGSA
+335 AEVGSA

-349 AKVTDHVAYL
+349 ARVTDHVAYL

-414 NEQIADYKQFCEDVA
+414 NEQIAEYKQFCEDVA
-429 AIWFDLWVTYHPSGM
+429 AIWFDLWVAYHPNGM

-499 MGQRAAPMGQMPGM
+499 MPGM
-513 MMDAEME
+513 MMGAPQE
-520 PTKEIIPA
+520 PTKEMIPA

-599 QMQVQQAMGQMQS
+599 QMQVQQAMAQMQS

-617 EAWQQKALGVM
+617 QGWQQKALGVM
-628 DQQQAMMGTAEAAP
+628 DQQQAMMGPMEAAAP
-642 MEAAAPMEGAAIM
+642 METTAPMEGAAIM
-655 PEGVVLQ
+655 PEGVILQ

>member
-17 EIWKKYQ
+17 DIWKKYQ

-55 SDGEVMPMYNFIQPV
+55 SDGEVMPQYNFIQPV

-85 NYSPMEYGGDYQNAA
+85 NYSPMEYGGDYETAA

-141 DRNLHAQMIDGPN
+141 DRNLHAQIIDGPN

-176 RFVEDV
+176 RFVADV
-182 RREAKENGLRQ
+182 RREAKENGLTQ

-228 YMRKNEEGIVT
+228 YMRKTQEGVVAIR
-239 ISRSTQNVVYQPEEV
+239 RSTQNVVYQPEEV

-288 GVGEVIPLIPNQ
+288 GVGEVTPLIPNQ

-335 TEVGSA
+335 AEVGSA

-349 AKVTDHVAYL
+349 ARVTDHVAYL

-414 NEQIADYKQFCEDVA
+414 NEQIAEYKQFCEDVA
-429 AIWFDLWVTYHPSGM
+429 AIWFDLWVAYHPNGM

-454 GLLAGMMPQGL
+454 GLFAGMMPQGL

-499 MGQRAAPMGQMPGM
+499 MPGM
-513 MMDAEME
+513 MMDAPQE
-520 PTKEIIPA
+520 PTKEMIPA

-628 DQQQAMMGTAEAAP
+628 DQQQAMMGTTEAAP
-642 MEAAAPMEGAAIM
+642 MEAAAPMEGATIM
-655 PEGVVLQ
+655 PEGVILQ